1 MSAVQRG
8 RRGGVLPALL
18 LGTAIL
24 LLLAGPL
31 VLHFTQKRHDR
42 LPFDVGTEF
51 PPDRT
56 IVSGEVFASTLAALM
71 RHELDSPAG
80 WRPNDFVLWGP
91 AVLADNNANRQLG
104 IITAVRESTRVLR
117 DHLTKISSTEFDPH
131 LTTASTS
138 LQNDPTKFW
147 FPSAENRF
155 RAGVDA
161 LDRYTAGLRA
171 TPPTSKPIQDRN
183 VEMIRLIQA
192 WSDLLGD
199 AHGALYKD
207 AEPDGSSVRPW
218 RTDDYFYHAQGVAHV
233 IHHLVL
239 AVRRVYVQA
248 LAGRRAV
255 DDLLAQVADALGQA
269 AVLKPLV
276 VLNGRTDGLFANH
289 RRNLDGYIVE
299 ARQKL
304 YSVREEL
311 EK

>member
-1 MSAVQRG
+1 MPGTRTN
-8 RRGGVLPALL
+8 RRGGVLPAVL
-18 LGTAIL
+18 LGSAIL
-24 LLLAGPL
+24 VLLAAPL
-31 VLHFTQKRHDR
+31 VLHVAQKRHDL
-42 LPFDVGTEF
+42 LPFDLDAEF
-51 PPDRT
+51 PADRS
-56 IVSGEVFASTLAALM
+56 IVSGEVFASTLAALV

-91 AVLADNNANRQLG
+91 GVMADNNANRQLG
-104 IITAVRESTRVLR
+104 IIMAARESARVLLQ
-117 DHLTKISSTEFDPH
+117 HLTKISSTEYDPH
-131 LTTASTS
+131 LTTASTA

-155 RAGVDA
+155 WAGVEG
-161 LDRYTAGLRA
+161 LDRYVAGLRT

-183 VEMIRLIQA
+183 VEVIRLLQA

-207 AEPDGSSVRPW
+207 REPDGSRVRPW

-233 IHHLVL
+233 IHHLTR
-239 AVRRVYVQA
+239 AVQREYAGV

-255 DDLLAQVADALGQA
+255 DQLLSQVADALGRA
-269 AVLKPLV
+269 AVLKPLL
-276 VLNGRTDGLFANH
+276 VLNGRSDGLLANH

>member
-1 MSAVQRG
+1 
-8 RRGGVLPALL
+8 
-18 LGTAIL
+18 
-24 LLLAGPL
+24 
-31 VLHFTQKRHDR
+31 
-42 LPFDVGTEF
+42 
-51 PPDRT
+51 
-56 IVSGEVFASTLAALM
+56 VFGSTLAALV

-104 IITAVRESTRVLR
+104 IITAARESTRVLR

-131 LTTASTS
+131 LTAASTA
-138 LQNDPTKFW
+138 LQNDPTKLW
-147 FPSAENRF
+147 FPSAESRF
-155 RAGVDA
+155 RAGVEA
-161 LDRYTAGLRA
+161 LDRYVAGLRT

-183 VEMIRLIQA
+183 VGLIRLLQA

-239 AVRRVYVQA
+239 AVRREYAQT

-255 DDLLAQVADALGQA
+255 DELLTQVADALGQA
-269 AVLKPLV
+269 AALKPLV

>member
-1 MSAVQRG
+1 MVQARSG
-8 RRGGVLPALL
+8 RWGGILPAVLF
-18 LGTAIL
+18 GTAIL

-31 VLHFTQKRHDR
+31 VLHVAQKRHDR
-42 LPFDVGTEF
+42 LPFDLDTEF
-51 PPDRT
+51 PADRA
-56 IVSGEVFASTLAALM
+56 IVPGEAFASTLAALV

-91 AVLADNNANRQLG
+91 GVMADNNANRQLG
-104 IITAVRESTRVLR
+104 IIMAARESTRVLR
-117 DHLTKISSTEFDPH
+117 DHLTKISSTEYDPH
-131 LTTASTS
+131 LTTASTT

-155 RAGVDA
+155 RAGVEG
-161 LDRYTAGLRA
+161 LDRYVAGLRA

-183 VEMIRLIQA
+183 VEMIRLIQT

-207 AEPDGSSVRPW
+207 TEPDGSSVRPW

-233 IHHLVL
+233 IYHLTR
-239 AVRRVYVQA
+239 AVRREYAQA
-248 LAGRRAV
+248 LAGRTAV
-255 DDLLAQVADALGQA
+255 DALLKDVAHALGRA
-269 AVLKPLV
+269 ATLKPLV

>member
-1 MSAVQRG
+1 V
-8 RRGGVLPALL
+8 L

-24 LLLAGPL
+24 LLLAAPL

-42 LPFDVGTEF
+42 LPFDLETEF
-51 PPDRT
+51 PPDRP
-56 IVSGEVFASTLAALM
+56 IVSGEVFASTLAALV

-91 AVLADNNANRQLG
+91 AVLADNNASRQLG

-117 DHLTKISSTEFDPH
+117 DHLTKISSTEFDPN

-155 RAGVDA
+155 RAGVEA
-161 LDRYTAGLRA
+161 LDRYVAGLRT

-233 IHHLVL
+233 IHHLTQ
-239 AVRRVYVQA
+239 AVRREYAQV
-248 LAGRRAV
+248 LAGRRAI
-255 DDLLAQVADALGQA
+255 DDLLAQVAEALGQA

>member
-1 MSAVQRG
+1 
-8 RRGGVLPALL
+8 VLPAVL

-24 LLLAGPL
+24 LMLAGPL
-31 VLHFTQKRHDR
+31 VLHLAQKRHDR

-51 PPDRT
+51 PSDRS
-56 IVSGEVFASTLAALM
+56 IVSGEVFASTLAALV

-91 AVLADNNANRQLG
+91 DVMADNNANRQLG
-104 IITAVRESTRVLR
+104 IIMAVRESTRVLR
-117 DHLTKISSTEFDPH
+117 DHLTKISSTEFDPN
-131 LTTASTS
+131 LTTASTT

-155 RAGVDA
+155 RTGVDG
-161 LDRYTAGLRA
+161 LDRYVAGLRT

-183 VEMIRLIQA
+183 IEVIRLVQA

-233 IHHLVL
+233 IHHLTQ
-239 AVRRVYVQA
+239 AVRREYVQA

-255 DDLLAQVADALGQA
+255 DDLLAEVADALGQA

>member
-1 MSAVQRG
+1 MGDARAQ
-8 RRGGVLPALL
+8 RRGGVLPAVLF
-18 LGTAIL
+18 GTALL

-31 VLHFTQKRHDR
+31 VLHFTQKRHDV
-42 LPFDVGTEF
+42 LPFDVDAEF
-51 PPDRT
+51 PADRA
-56 IVSGEVFASTLAALM
+56 IVSGEAFASTLAALV

-91 AVLADNNANRQLG
+91 AVMADNNANRQLG
-104 IITAVRESTRVLR
+104 IIMAARESARVLR
-117 DHLTKISSTEFDPH
+117 DHLTKISSTEFDPN
-131 LTTASTS
+131 LTTTSTA

-155 RAGVDA
+155 WAGVA
-161 LDRYTAGLRA
+161 GLDRYVAGLRA

-183 VEMIRLIQA
+183 VEVIRLIQV

-207 AEPDGSSVRPW
+207 TEPDGGSVRPW

-233 IHHLVL
+233 IHHLTN
-239 AVRRVYVQA
+239 AVRREYAQA
-248 LAGRRAV
+248 LAGRTTV
-255 DDLLAQVADALGQA
+255 DTLLAEVSDALGRA
-269 AVLKPLV
+269 AVLKPVV
-276 VLNGRTDGLFANH
+276 VLNGRTDGIFANH

>member
-1 MSAVQRG
+1 
-8 RRGGVLPALL
+8 VLPAVL

-24 LLLAGPL
+24 LVIGTPLL
-31 VLHFTQKRHDR
+31 LHFTQKRHDVLR
-42 LPFDVGTEF
+42 FDVATEF
-51 PPDRT
+51 PTDRA
-56 IVSGEVFASTLAALM
+56 IVPGEAFASTLAAIV
-71 RHELDSPAG
+71 RHELDSPTG

-91 AVLADNNANRQLG
+91 TVMADNNANRQLG
-104 IITAVRESTRVLR
+104 IIMAARESARVFR
-117 DHLTKISSTEFDPH
+117 DQLTKISSTEYDPN
-131 LTTASTS
+131 LTTAAQA

-155 RAGVDA
+155 RAGAEA
-161 LDRYTAGLRA
+161 LDRYVAGLRA

-183 VEMIRLIQA
+183 VELIKLLQV

-207 AEPDGSSVRPW
+207 TESDGSSVRPW

-233 IHHLVL
+233 LYHLTRAVQREYGQVL
-239 AVRRVYVQA
+239 ANRT
-248 LAGRRAV
+248 AV
-255 DDLLAQVADALGQA
+255 DRLLDEVADALRRA
-269 AVLKPLV
+269 ALLKPV
-276 VLNGRTDGLFANH
+276 IVLNGRTDGLFANH